1 MSSDFA
7 LDLRVQRRQAGF
19 TQDDVALL
27 LGVQQSRISDLE
39 HGRAMPTVF
48 EICSL
53 SLIFGRT
60 FESLFTEI
68 MAAVREGIARRLDLL
83 PETGRSYVGTF
94 NRDASIKKLA
104 RRLAAE
110 SKDHGTE

>member
-1 MSSDFA
+1 M
-7 LDLRVQRRQAGF
+7 L
-19 TQDDVALL
+19 
-27 LGVQQSRISDLE
+27 
-39 HGRAMPTVF
+39 PTVF

-68 MAAVREGIARRLDLL
+68 MGAVREGIARRLTLL
-83 PETGRSYVGTF
+83 PEVARSYVGTF
-94 NRDASIKKLA
+94 NREASLTKLS

-110 SKDHGTE
+110 SERYGAE

>member
-19 TQDDVALL
+19 TQGDVALL
-27 LGVQQSRISDLE
+27 LGVHQSHISDLE
-39 HGRAMPTVF
+39 HGRVLPTVF

-53 SLIFGRT
+53 SLVFGRT
-60 FESLFTEI
+60 FESLFSEI
-68 MAAVREGIARRLDLL
+68 MKAVREGIARRLGLL
-83 PETGRSYVGTF
+83 PETARSYVGTF
-94 NRDASIKKLA
+94 NRDASIKKLE

-110 SKDHGTE
+110 FEGYGAE